1 MLIFICFSI
10 GRHTGTNI
18 KKEFDKVVKF
28 YEINDK
34 VFKIIA
40 DQASNNKKAFGEE
53 VQCGI
58 SQEIINATNILLLE
72 MKKSDLAEKQQR
84 LRRELVLVIQE
95 LNTVDSIEVAP
106 ENKTKKRKREESLLA
121 EFNYDDFE
129 EDFTE
134 HSSVNNNTK
143 DNNDTMNDIDETLL
157 KDFLVEDEISIFI
170 ITLV

>member
-1 MLIFICFSI
+1 M
-10 GRHTGTNI
+10 
-18 KKEFDKVVKF
+18 
-28 YEINDK
+28 
-34 VFKIIA
+34 
-40 DQASNNKKAFGEE
+40 
-53 VQCGI
+53 
-58 SQEIINATNILLLE
+58 LLLE
-72 MKKSDLAEKQQR
+72 MKNSDLAEKQQR
-84 LRRELVLVIQE
+84 LRRELDLEIQE

-106 ENKTKKRKREESLLA
+106 ENKTKKRKREEVLLE

-157 KDFLVEDEISIFI
+157 EDFLVEDEISIFI